1 LDGMRFTQHGCLN
14 LEQDIR
20 VLVSKLSDLF
30 PDVPVSFLFWKK
42 NNMHLLSRFFPQV
55 RNIFSRVHQIFYVL
69 NVESLQ
75 DAALLQAGITIST
88 LHLLTDSDISNV
100 LRLRVDFDFH

>member
-1 LDGMRFTQHGCLN
+1 MLN

-20 VLVSKLSDLF
+20 VLVTKLSDLF
-30 PDVPVSFLFWKK
+30 PDVP
-42 NNMHLLSRFFPQV
+42 V

>member
-1 LDGMRFTQHGCLN
+1 MKAIEEIILDGMRFTQHGCLN

-30 PDVPVSFLFWKK
+30 PDVP
-42 NNMHLLSRFFPQV
+42 V